1 MMNSTIGRIRNER
14 RRRFT
19 RRAVVTSA
27 LFLLVLMLCT
37 AMLMLGNTIYPVQD
51 VVRVLLGEE
60 IAGMMFAIETIRLP
74 RMLAG
79 LLAGI
84 AFGIAGNTFQT
95 MLRNPLANPDIL
107 GITAGSTVAAL
118 VCILLLQTSRA
129 TVSVSAIIAGLVTV
143 VVIYFLSRGNG
154 FSIGRLVLVGIG
166 IQAILSATILYL
178 LMIGAQE
185 DLPNAMRW
193 MSGSLNGVQ
202 MHQLV
207 PLAISMIVCIPL
219 LVFTGRHLLMLE
231 LGESAALSL
240 GVQTDR
246 TRIVLIVASVIM
258 LALATAVTGPIAF
271 VAFLSGPIAKRLTG
285 EGSPSIIG
293 SGLVGATLVLG
304 ADLLGQFAFDVRY
317 PVGVITGM
325 MGAPFLL
332 YLLIRMNRRGNL

>member
-14 RRRFT
+14 RKRFT
-19 RRAVVTSA
+19 RRAAVTSA

-202 MHQLV
+202 LHQLV

-271 VAFLSGPIAKRLTG
+271 VAFLSGPIAKRLMG